1 MKKPGPEGFRKIQFP
16 LLIAFATVPLPLMIV
31 SSFVS
36 RPWLCVGAV
45 AAAYVLLAILCL
57 FIPGRVRLPSGLAGA
72 AVILAVGAFTLPVRE
87 HAFLFV
93 VPVLYAVLLLV
104 GLPMA
109 AWPRER
115 ETPAL
120 WLAVGVVLYG
130 AAQVL
135 ISAGRRAGTFPG
147 LLRAAPGLPVCLMAF
162 LLLGLLSLNR
172 AGMQDAGQGR
182 HAVPRMM
189 RVKNAALTVAFLA
202 LAAGIACIPGV
213 VRALQ
218 ALWKLFTQGVGR
230 LAGWLMTLLP
240 ETPVQGGGGSGEG
253 MADMAPLGEAAP
265 PSPFLIVLERVIM
278 VLALIALAVGAIF
291 AVKFLIGR
299 IRRLVR
305 FLRDRLRRFAA
316 AAAEDYVDEVT
327 DTRDDAELHTRF
339 LLNRLRLNLGS
350 DRNLPPGRRIRR
362 RYLRLRLRHG
372 DWLSSRTARETLP
385 PAAAPLY
392 ERARYSGHDM
402 TEQDALDFERE
413 TRKV

>member
-1 MKKPGPEGFRKIQFP
+1 MKKFGLAGLRKIQFP
-16 LLIAFATVPLPLMIV
+16 LLIAFATVPLPIMIV
-31 SSFVS
+31 SAYVQ

-57 FIPGRVRLPSGLAGA
+57 FLPGRVRLASGLAGA
-72 AVILAVGAFTLPVRE
+72 AVILAVGALILPVRE
-87 HAFLFV
+87 HMFLFV
-93 VPVLYAVLLLV
+93 IPAGYVVLLLV

-109 AWPRER
+109 AWPQEK
-115 ETPAL
+115 EAPGL
-120 WLAVGVVLYG
+120 WIAAGVVLHG

-135 ISAGRRAGTFPG
+135 INAGRRAGTFPG

-162 LLLGLLSLNR
+162 LLLALLALNR
-172 AGMQDAGQGR
+172 SGMQDAGMGR
-182 HAVPRMM
+182 HAVPRLM
-189 RVKNAALTVAFLA
+189 RVKNAVLTVAFLA

-218 ALWKLFTQGVGR
+218 GLWKFFTQGVGR
-230 LAGWLMTLLP
+230 LAGWLMALLP
-240 ETPVQGGGGSGEG
+240 ETPMQGGSGAGEG
-253 MADMAPLGEAAP
+253 MADMASLGEAAP

-278 VLALIALAVGAIF
+278 VLALVLLAVGALF

-299 IRRLVR
+299 IRRLIR
-305 FLRDRLRRFAA
+305 FLRNRLRQFAA

-327 DTRDDAELHTRF
+327 DTRDDAELHN
-339 LLNRLRLNLGS
+339 LPILNRLRFNLGG
-350 DRNLPPGRRIRR
+350 DRHLSPGQRIRR

-402 TEQDALDFERE
+402 TEQDAVDFDRE